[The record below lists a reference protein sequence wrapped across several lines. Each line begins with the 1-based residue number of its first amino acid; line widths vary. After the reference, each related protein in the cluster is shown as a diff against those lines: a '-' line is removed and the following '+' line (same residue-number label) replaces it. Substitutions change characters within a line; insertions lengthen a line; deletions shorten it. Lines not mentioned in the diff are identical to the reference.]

1 MSRVIDGLI
10 AYRVL
15 KLLVTP
21 FNRTKAFELGII
33 DDKGKVLKKS
43 RDIKDPQERNAY
55 TLLIRFVF
63 NLKRLLSK
71 VGIRGPL
78 GSSAAAALAF
88 FKEEAGEQLSETAA
102 LDIEREIYKYITSE
116 GFEFDL
122 SENYGEPLTE
132 GTYKVKHDIYN
143 SEGDIVINIDEEV
156 YFKETTDIIMGYDVF
171 KHNDIYLT
179 TEDLYVWYC
188 KTKNKT
194 THISKT
200 W

>member
-1 MSRVIDGLI
+1 MSRVIDALV

-21 FNRTKAFELGII
+21 FNRTQAFKLGII

-43 RDIKDPQERNAY
+43 RDISDPKERNAY

-63 NLKRLLSK
+63 NLKRILQK

-88 FKEEAGEQLSETAA
+88 FKEEAGEQLSDTAA

-171 KHNDIYLT
+171 KHKDIYLT
-179 TEDLYVWYC
+179 TEDLYV
-188 KTKNKT
+188 N
-194 THISKT
+194 
-200 W
+200 

>member
-1 MSRVIDGLI
+1 MSRVIDALI

-33 DDKGKVLKKS
+33 DAKGKVLKKS
-43 RDIKDPQERNAY
+43 RDISDPQERKAY

-63 NLKRLLSK
+63 NLKRLLGK

-78 GSSAAAALAF
+78 GSAAAAAIAF
-88 FKEEAGEQLSETAA
+88 FKEQSGEQLSDTAG
-102 LDIEREIYKYITSE
+102 LDIERGVYKYLKKE
-116 GFEFDL
+116 GFEFEL

-143 SEGDIVINIDEEV
+143 SEGEVVINIDEEV

-171 KHNDIYLT
+171 KHKDIYLT

>member
-1 MSRVIDGLI
+1 MSRIIDGLI

-21 FNRTKAFELGII
+21 FNKTKAFEFGII

-43 RDIKDPQERNAY
+43 KQIKDPKERNSY

-63 NLKRLLSK
+63 NLKRLLGK
-71 VGIRGPL
+71 VGVRGPL
-78 GSSAAAALAF
+78 GSAAAAAFAF
-88 FKEEAGEQLSETAA
+88 FKEQSGEQLSENAA

-143 SEGDIVINIDEEV
+143 SEGEVVINIDEEV

-171 KHNDIYLT
+171 KHKDIYLT
-179 TEDLYVWYC
+179 TEDLYV
-188 KTKNKT
+188 
-194 THISKT
+194 
-200 W
+200 

>member
-1 MSRVIDGLI
+1 MSRIIDALV

-15 KLLVTP
+15 KILVTP
-21 FNRTKAFELGII
+21 FNKTKAFALGII
-33 DDKGKVLKKS
+33 DEKGKVLIKS
-43 RDIKDPQERNAY
+43 KQINKSFPAGSARANARKAY

-63 NLKRLLSK
+63 NLKRLLGK
-71 VGIRGPL
+71 VGVRGPL
-78 GSSAAAALAF
+78 GSAAAAAFAF
-88 FKEEAGEQLSETAA
+88 FKEQSGEQLSETAA

-171 KHNDIYLT
+171 KHKDIYLT
-179 TEDLYVWYC
+179 TEDLYV
-188 KTKNKT
+188 
-194 THISKT
+194 
-200 W
+200 

>member
-1 MSRVIDGLI
+1 MSRVIDALI

-21 FNRTKAFELGII
+21 FNKTKAFEFGII

-43 RDIKDPQERNAY
+43 RDIKKQEEREVY

-63 NLKRLLSK
+63 NLKRLLGK
-71 VGIRGPL
+71 VGVRGPL
-78 GSSAAAALAF
+78 GSAAAAAIAF
-88 FKEEAGEQLSETAA
+88 FKEQSGDQLSDTAG
-102 LDIEREIYKYITSE
+102 LDIERGVYRYLKKE

-122 SENYGEPLTE
+122 SENYGEPLNE

-143 SEGDIVINIDEEV
+143 SEGEVVINIDEEV

-171 KHNDIYLT
+171 KHKDIYLT
-179 TEDLYVWYC
+179 TEDLYV
-188 KTKNKT
+188 
-194 THISKT
+194 
-200 W
+200 

>member
-1 MSRVIDGLI
+1 MSRVIDALV

-21 FNRTKAFELGII
+21 FNKTKAFKLGII
-33 DDKGKVLKKS
+33 DDKGKVLIKS
-43 RDIKDPQERNAY
+43 KQFDDKLLGQGQRIEARNAY

-63 NLKRLLSK
+63 NLKRLLGK

-78 GSSAAAALAF
+78 GSAAAAAIAF
-88 FKEEAGEQLSETAA
+88 FKEESGDQLSDTAG
-102 LDIEREIYKYITSE
+102 LDIERGVYRYLKKA

-122 SENYGEPLTE
+122 SENYGEPLNE

-156 YFKETTDIIMGYDVF
+156 YFKEI
-171 KHNDIYLT
+171 
-179 TEDLYVWYC
+179 
-188 KTKNKT
+188 
-194 THISKT
+194 
-200 W
+200 